1 VTAASRNITSF
12 EAAPRLTATGWCV
25 GAFLAVALIGMLHD
39 RGYANASGMES
50 TEAGRDLE
58 TSVKE
63 SGLGGAASA
72 RFVGLAC
79 LVGAGAL
86 CIATLPTA
94 PQLRWNSLTWLILLG
109 VAWTGASC
117 AWSDYPGT
125 TVREFSRFVI
135 YIGIA
140 AALASRFDLRSI
152 CCIICIM
159 LSGSVLAAVGYEI
172 ASGGFRPWQTD
183 YRLTGTLHS
192 NALAIQA
199 GVVAIIAFA
208 FGLRGREQKMFWYAL
223 AAAAVAVVVLTKTR
237 TAMATVG
244 IAFVVIYFVGR
255 PVRESALYVCAA
267 ATVAALAALSISV
280 LDLPLERHIASV
292 ITLGRSDGSN
302 DDHTLTGRV
311 PLWQFIWEE
320 TADVRLQGVGYGAFW
335 LRERTEEANV
345 ALQWYPRQSHNAYID
360 IMSGVGFVGLAIA
373 LAVGAIA
380 LIRAMLMLNASSGPE
395 VYALIALLCVAFI
408 NGISE
413 TAFVT
418 PRDIGLVMAT
428 LICSLVFQPPC
439 QSAAGSVA
447 TARSPRLRH
456 LRPARDAAANG
467 GSHEWAN

>member
-1 VTAASRNITSF
+1 VTTASRNITSF
-12 EAAPRLTATGWCV
+12 ESSPRLTATAWCV
-25 GAFLAVALIGMLHD
+25 GALLAVALIGMLHD

-79 LVGAGAL
+79 LLVAGAL
-86 CIATLPTA
+86 CIATLPAA
-94 PQLRWNSLTWLILLG
+94 PRLRWNSLTWLILLG
-109 VAWTGASC
+109 LTWTGASC
-117 AWSDYPGT
+117 TWSDHPGT
-125 TVREFSRFVI
+125 TVREFSRLLMYV
-135 YIGIA
+135 GIA

-152 CCIICIM
+152 CCIFCIM
-159 LSGSVLAAVGYEI
+159 LSGSVLAAVGYEVV
-172 ASGGFRPWQTD
+172 SGGFRPWQAD

-199 GVVAIIAFA
+199 GVVAIIALA
-208 FGLRGREQKMFWYAL
+208 FGLRGREHKMFWYAL
-223 AAAAVAVVVLTKTR
+223 VAAAVAVIVLTKTR

-244 IAFVVIYFVGR
+244 IAFVVIHFLGR

-267 ATVAALAALSISV
+267 ASLAALAAFSISV
-280 LDLPLERHIASV
+280 LNLPLERHLANV

-335 LRERTEEANV
+335 LRERTEEAND

-360 IMSGVGFVGLAIA
+360 IMSGIGFVGLAIA
-373 LAVGAIA
+373 LTVGVVS
-380 LIRAMLMLNASSGPE
+380 LVRAMAMLNVPSGPE

-418 PRDIGLVMAT
+418 PRDVGLVMAT
-428 LICSLVFQPPC
+428 LISSLVIQPAC
-439 QSAAGSVA
+439 QSAGGSVA
-447 TARSPRLRH
+447 TARSSRLRQ

-467 GSHEWAN
+467 GSHHWPN

>member
-1 VTAASRNITSF
+1 LRNITSF
-12 EAAPRLTATGWCV
+12 EASPRLTATGWCV
-25 GAFLAVALIGMLHD
+25 GALLTVALIGMLHD

-50 TEAGRDLE
+50 TEAGRDIE

-72 RFVGLAC
+72 RIVGLAC
-79 LVGAGAL
+79 LVGAGTL
-86 CIATLPTA
+86 CIATLPAA

-109 VAWTGASC
+109 LAWTGASC
-117 AWSDYPGT
+117 AWSEQPGT
-125 TVREFSRFVI
+125 TLREFSRLVMYF
-135 YIGIA
+135 GIA

-152 CCIICIM
+152 CCIFCIM

-172 ASGGFRPWQTD
+172 ASGGFRPWQAD

-192 NALAIQA
+192 NALAIHA

-208 FGLRGREQKMFWYAL
+208 FGLRGREQKMFWSAL
-223 AAAAVAVVVLTKTR
+223 VAAAVAVVVLTKTR
-237 TAMATVG
+237 TAMATVS
-244 IAFVVIYFVGR
+244 IAFVVTYFVGR
-255 PVRESALYVCAA
+255 PVRESALYVCTAA
-267 ATVAALAALSISV
+267 SLAAVAALSISV
-280 LDLPLERHIASV
+280 LNLPLERHIANV

-335 LRERTEEANV
+335 LRERTEDANV

-360 IMSGVGFVGLAIA
+360 IMSGVGVVGLSIA
-373 LAVGAIA
+373 LAVGVVS

-395 VYALIALLCVAFI
+395 IYALVALLCVAFI

-418 PRDIGLVMAT
+418 PRDIGLIMAT
-428 LICSLVFQPPC
+428 LVCSLVIQPAC

-447 TARSPRLRH
+447 TARSARLGQ
-456 LRPARDAAANG
+456 LRPVRGAPANG
-467 GSHEWAN
+467 GSQHWAN